1 MLRAR
6 GADLAASAGTTVL
19 HLSGCWDSHFTVIS
33 YDDDLRARLMANLG
47 AHERRA
53 IDLDGRRHAAVAIV
67 VVDSDTEQENAN
79 VASTP
84 DSNDPTAGVPG
95 DLTGLDGRLHGLG
108 GGAAF
113 LLCRRAAGLN
123 RHARQWALPGG
134 RLDPG
139 ETAVDAALR
148 ELHEELDIVR
158 GPDDVLGL
166 LDDYPTRSG
175 YVITPVVV
183 WGGGHVEITGAP
195 DEVAH
200 TYRIGLHEL
209 QRADSPRFVTIPESE
224 HPVVQ
229 VGIGGHFIHAPT
241 GAVLVQF
248 RWVAMEGRLGER
260 VHTFEQ
266 PVFAWK

>member
-1 MLRAR
+1 MI
-6 GADLAASAGTTVL
+6 T
-19 HLSGCWDSHFTVIS
+19 
-33 YDDDLRARLMANLG
+33 YDEGLRARLATNLA
-47 AHERRA
+47 AHDRRVV
-53 IDLDGRRHAAVAIV
+53 DLDGRRHAAVAIV

-79 VASTP
+79 VASTV
-84 DSNDPTAGVPG
+84 DDNDPQAGVPG
-95 DLTGLDGRLHGLG
+95 DLTGLDGRMHGLG

-134 RLDPG
+134 RLDAG
-139 ETAVDAALR
+139 ETPEIAALR
-148 ELHEELDIVR
+148 ELHEEL
-158 GPDDVLGL
+158 GLLLEPASVLGL

-183 WGGGHVEITGAP
+183 WGGGEVEITGAP

-209 QRADSPRFVTIPESE
+209 CRDDSPRFVTIPESE

-229 VGIGGHFIHAPT
+229 VPIGGHFIHAPT

-248 RWVAMEGRLGER
+248 RWVAIDGRLGER